1 MSDRLYFSVP
11 DECDNMLAQRF
22 LRDKCGLSARIITR
36 LKREKDGIL
45 MDGKILRTID
55 CVQSGKTVSIAIP
68 DEKCEIEPT
77 KGTLD
82 IRYEDEHFLVVN
94 KPHSMPVH
102 PVKQHQSDTLA
113 NIVSYYCSQ
122 NGKPFVFRA
131 INRLDK
137 DTSGLVLIA
146 KNRFTANAVKNK
158 THKVYYALCEGE
170 IYIEGVVDKPMDLR
184 DDSKMV
190 RIVRDDGMKA
200 VTHYKPLVATKV
212 SNMAIMDITDI
223 EPLLMAVYELL
234 QESGIFVFAT
244 QHPCFVTLTE
254 KYMTPHSYYDIAIE
268 GQPKEQIYYHRSIQ
282 DIFNLCFRAGFVI
295 DGFYEECFKTNK
307 EIPMVMIVRLKKVKR
322 DSLK

>member
-77 KGTLD
+77 KGRLD

-170 IYIEGVVDKPMDLR
+170 INIEGVVDKPMDLR

-200 VTHYKPLVATKV
+200 VTHYKPLVATKILHCL
-212 SNMAIMDITDI
+212 NCGLKPAEHIRFAAIWLI
-223 EPLLMAVYELL
+223 
-234 QESGIFVFAT
+234 
-244 QHPCFVTLTE
+244 
-254 KYMTPHSYYDIAIE
+254 
-268 GQPKEQIYYHRSIQ
+268 
-282 DIFNLCFRAGFVI
+282 
-295 DGFYEECFKTNK
+295 
-307 EIPMVMIVRLKKVKR
+307 
-322 DSLK
+322 

>member
-1 MSDRLYFSVP
+1 MSDRLYFPVP

-170 IYIEGVVDKPMDLR
+170 INIEGIVYKPMDLR

-200 VTHYKPLVATKV
+200 VTHYKPLVATKDFTLLELWLETGRTHQIRCH
-212 SNMAIMDITDI
+212 MAYLGHPLMGDDLYGGKLDKISRQALHCARLEFYHPIKNEYIT
-223 EPLLMAVYELL
+223 
-234 QESGIFVFAT
+234 
-244 QHPCFVTLTE
+244 VTAE
-254 KYMTPHSYYDIAIE
+254 IPEDMQS
-268 GQPKEQIYYHRSIQ
+268 
-282 DIFNLCFRAGFVI
+282 VI
-295 DGFYEECFKTNK
+295 NNK
-307 EIPMVMIVRLKKVKR
+307 E
-322 DSLK
+322 D

>member
-102 PVKQHQSDTLA
+102 PVSSTKA
-113 NIVSYYCSQ
+113 IRSQ
-122 NGKPFVFRA
+122 ILFRT
-131 INRLDK
+131 I
-137 DTSGLVLIA
+137 
-146 KNRFTANAVKNK
+146 AVK
-158 THKVYYALCEGE
+158 TASHLYFGQLT
-170 IYIEGVVDKPMDLR
+170 DLT
-184 DDSKMV
+184 
-190 RIVRDDGMKA
+190 RIPQG
-200 VTHYKPLVATKV
+200 LF
-212 SNMAIMDITDI
+212 S
-223 EPLLMAVYELL
+223 
-234 QESGIFVFAT
+234 
-244 QHPCFVTLTE
+244 
-254 KYMTPHSYYDIAIE
+254 
-268 GQPKEQIYYHRSIQ
+268 
-282 DIFNLCFRAGFVI
+282 
-295 DGFYEECFKTNK
+295 
-307 EIPMVMIVRLKKVKR
+307 
-322 DSLK
+322 

>member
-131 INRLDK
+131 IMFREFILPLYNYMNENKWRVPMA
-137 DTSGLVLIA
+137 DTYNVV
-146 KNRFTANAVKNK
+146 NQK
-158 THKVYYALCEGE
+158 THL
-170 IYIEGVVDKPMDLR
+170 P
-184 DDSKMV
+184 
-190 RIVRDDGMKA
+190 
-200 VTHYKPLVATKV
+200 
-212 SNMAIMDITDI
+212 
-223 EPLLMAVYELL
+223 
-234 QESGIFVFAT
+234 
-244 QHPCFVTLTE
+244 
-254 KYMTPHSYYDIAIE
+254 
-268 GQPKEQIYYHRSIQ
+268 
-282 DIFNLCFRAGFVI
+282 
-295 DGFYEECFKTNK
+295 
-307 EIPMVMIVRLKKVKR
+307 
-322 DSLK
+322 